1 MNYLRFFN
9 LYFCDY
15 VYMYIYVM
23 ILRFLFFIQTFL
35 KYCKALS
42 TEKYKRYI
50 SILLLLLLLLLLLML
65 KLFFYSVMRPS
76 ESASKKNWFDW
87 PRIVRDVTV
96 YCLCRQQ
103 NHVEENFCMIIQLF
117 YSKFFYRFSWQLKMK
132 TLSTLPPPPTMTHYL
147 VLEQTKQMKL
157 VMKKK
162 SLWVLNFKA
171 DSDGCIVK

>member
-50 SILLLLLLLLLLLML
+50 NILLLLLL
-65 KLFFYSVMRPS
+65 SWS
-76 ESASKKNWFDW
+76 DTS
-87 PRIVRDVTV
+87 
-96 YCLCRQQ
+96 C
-103 NHVEENFCMIIQLF
+103 
-117 YSKFFYRFSWQLKMK
+117 FSPK
-132 TLSTLPPPPTMTHYL
+132 TAGY
-147 VLEQTKQMKL
+147 
-157 VMKKK
+157 
-162 SLWVLNFKA
+162 
-171 DSDGCIVK
+171 